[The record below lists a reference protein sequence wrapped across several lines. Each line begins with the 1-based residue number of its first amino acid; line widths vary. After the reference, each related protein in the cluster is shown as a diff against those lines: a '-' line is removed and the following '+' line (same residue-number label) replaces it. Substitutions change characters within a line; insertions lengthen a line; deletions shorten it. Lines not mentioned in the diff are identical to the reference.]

1 MSKSADHKHSETD
14 DSGSESDGPETLG
27 DKLLVYLVE
36 SKFDVRREFLP
47 EGYIDKVISRSAIQD
62 ELFSGKKLD
71 GDDESLINFIHA
83 HAKKVFAT
91 AYCALGSNAGSSLLD
106 TMDYFRR
113 LNFTDGA
120 LPINDIQ
127 KADKTRKAKTKL
139 PFPFDFSDDSRL
151 QSVWRRMPVRSFYQH
166 QWKFLAPVFSREKFH
181 HTLHPDAILPFI
193 WKNIVTK
200 EGRFSKVHQVK
211 IHKGHQKLLGPRA
224 DGTPA
229 HIAIK
234 EILTTDDDEEL
245 QQEVEQNF
253 KVEADALSDI
263 ASLKHKHIIERIAAI
278 TRGENRYFMFQWAD
292 GGNLRDFWKSH
303 PTPEFDANL
312 VRESVTQL
320 RGLADALAALHNYK
334 GEGNYR
340 HGDLKPENILR
351 FEDKTFVGT
360 LKIADMGLA
369 KRHTEAT
376 DARLGPTNTKYGTAR
391 YEPPEAVT
399 NKLKAR
405 SRLYDVWSLGCIILE
420 YIIWF
425 LYGYDGVREFTE
437 ALLDDTGCFYRTEK
451 DGNQTKAEVHP
462 IVVHWMNELS
472 KHPECSKSTH
482 TAIRTLL
489 DLVRDRLLV
498 VALRPSPETTSEMSS
513 AVVSV
518 TLADTLEPPQVG
530 AARAKAAAASSALQA
545 ILEDGEGNEK
555 YLLSSKN
562 RPGSRRPSAAAI
574 PRSSNTLQVPGQ
586 SKPKPNAP
594 AKDASIYTTKDK
606 LSGLKGTS
614 GHLQSLNHTWSFYSD
629 NKFANNLVDTYE
641 NFPVD
646 LSLPHYRGLCAQC
659 EELDIL
665 SSDFQMTDTLADIEK
680 RADTCGFCKLLAKAC
695 KKTNAPKVFRLQRYG
710 PTLRIDNAS
719 VPLLSIVRDPGGG
732 SEIPKYI
739 QVGFPNLSPAR
750 HSLHFEIIRQWLKE
764 CDNNPAH
771 ENCHCDENPTLPTR
785 LLDVQTSTI
794 RLIDTEGL
802 QGQYLALSHPWGDP
816 AIHSHFCTY
825 TSNIV
830 RHKAGIDFN
839 VLPDTFKDA
848 VTITR
853 ELDIKYLW
861 IDSLC
866 IIQGP
871 DGDFTEQAK
880 HMEDV
885 FSSAYCVLAASRAAG
900 QCDGFLGDRVRRD
913 YITFSRGEDEVY
925 HVCEEIDNFQGD
937 VIDGA
942 LNQRGWVLQ
951 ERALARRTI
960 YFTEKQTYWE
970 CAGGIRCETFTK
982 LKNNIAAFLG
992 DPKFPEVAMSSTR
1005 GEMIYLYQMFYQ
1017 QYSRLQFS
1025 KVEDRP
1031 FAIAG
1036 LEKRLLQGFATRGG
1050 YGVFDDGK
1058 GLLHRSLLWCRSLG
1072 GTLGRIKFP
1081 VEKKIFVPTWSWMAY
1096 EGGIDYLAPEWNKT
1110 EWEQQDL
1117 RSPWSADSP
1126 VQYTTDKNSTISIEA
1141 TARDFDEAKAVK
1153 EHITLYFDMPDKADG
1168 RTPGLKC
1175 VILARPK
1182 TGSTTKDRMC
1192 YVLLVAPQ
1200 VTKRFGGSTVF
1211 ERVGVGKM
1219 PESCVSQLDKIE
1231 VKLQ

>member
-391 YEPPEAVT
+391 
-399 NKLKAR
+399 
-405 SRLYDVWSLGCIILE
+405 
-420 YIIWF
+420 
-425 LYGYDGVREFTE
+425 
-437 ALLDDTGCFYRTEK
+437 RT
-451 DGNQTKAEVHP
+451 
-462 IVVHWMNELS
+462 
-472 KHPECSKSTH
+472 
-482 TAIRTLL
+482 
-489 DLVRDRLLV
+489 
-498 VALRPSPETTSEMSS
+498 
-513 AVVSV
+513 
-518 TLADTLEPPQVG
+518 
-530 AARAKAAAASSALQA
+530 
-545 ILEDGEGNEK
+545 
-555 YLLSSKN
+555 
-562 RPGSRRPSAAAI
+562 
-574 PRSSNTLQVPGQ
+574 
-586 SKPKPNAP
+586 
-594 AKDASIYTTKDK
+594 
-606 LSGLKGTS
+606 
-614 GHLQSLNHTWSFYSD
+614 
-629 NKFANNLVDTYE
+629 
-641 NFPVD
+641 
-646 LSLPHYRGLCAQC
+646 
-659 EELDIL
+659 
-665 SSDFQMTDTLADIEK
+665 
-680 RADTCGFCKLLAKAC
+680 
-695 KKTNAPKVFRLQRYG
+695 
-710 PTLRIDNAS
+710 
-719 VPLLSIVRDPGGG
+719 IVRDPGGG

-1126 VQYTTDKNSTISIEA
+1126 VQYTTDKNSTISLEA